1 MGHGIEMEVC
11 QGTGSGVGVRKT
23 QETMACKVCGRVC
36 RWAWSLGGGWVGRSG
51 CACMHK
57 SWKMKSGCGGHIEST
72 PPIGKVVPLG
82 LVCDEKVLQ
91 DGWQGQMDMSKC
103 GNVARF
109 GMRTCTHA
117 WSAGGRWEEVVG
129 T

>member
-1 MGHGIEMEVC
+1 MLNMMPLSRHALSLQTRLHRLFIL
-11 QGTGSGVGVRKT
+11 GTVIPPT
-23 QETMACKVCGRVC
+23 
-36 RWAWSLGGGWVGRSG
+36 LGGGQVGRSG
-51 CACMHK
+51 CTCMCK

-91 DGWQGQMDMSKC
+91 DGWQGWTDMSKC
-103 GNVARF
+103 GNAARF
-109 GMRTCTHA
+109 GTHACVHA
-117 WSAGGRWEEVVG
+117 WSARGRWEEVVG